1 MADTN
6 PKTRKLNLD
15 RTYVY
20 QGIFYGP
27 GPTEVPA
34 GEVADSLEAKQKHLQ
49 SRGIAAPKLSDA
61 NKQEAPSIEQLP
73 TGQQNPGAGDT
84 TIASNAGKPGPGATA
99 ISPAQ
104 AEDQR
109 ANAEENQV
117 SAAGGENSP
126 PEGAAASVEGTAAT
140 AQTTPGRTVTTVP
153 ATKAP
158 ANKK

>member
-1 MADTN
+1 MADTT

-20 QGIFYGP
+20 QGAFYGP

-49 SRGIAAPKLSDA
+49 SRGITAPKLSDT

-84 TIASNAGKPGPGATA
+84 TIASNAGKPGPGAAA

-104 AEDQR
+104 AEEQR
-109 ANAEENQV
+109 ANAEEGEPIPAE
-117 SAAGGENSP
+117 STAGTIGTT
-126 PEGAAASVEGTAAT
+126 GAPAT
-140 AQTTPGRTVTTVP
+140 AQTTPGHTTTTVP
-153 ATKAP
+153 AAKAP
-158 ANKK
+158 ATKK